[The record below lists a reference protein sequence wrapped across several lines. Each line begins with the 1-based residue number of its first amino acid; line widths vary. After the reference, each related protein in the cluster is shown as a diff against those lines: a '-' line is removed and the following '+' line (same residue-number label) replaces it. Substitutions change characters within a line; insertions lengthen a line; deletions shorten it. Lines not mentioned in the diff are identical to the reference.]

1 MSEEKSVPE
10 MVMEQEKQGNVV
22 FEGIEGTMG
31 AKISEFIQQP
41 VEGILYDLNR
51 DKVTLFSQYSKD
63 NIRWINDYA
72 VAVTITALRAELER
86 VKAENEWHK
95 YIDGDTSTYPNN
107 DGLIFQIIYG
117 VDGNEWEGH
126 AFYGFVHGW
135 STDKNVLWYRSVPNT
150 PAAPEEGE

>member
-1 MSEEKSVPE
+1 MSESELPTMFTVKRDEHYCEPFGENWDAVLSRLTENQINFV
-10 MVMEQEKQGNVV
+10 GN
-22 FEGIEGTMG
+22 EYGHLRH
-31 AKISEFIQQP
+31 Q
-41 VEGILYDLNR
+41 
-51 DKVTLFSQYSKD
+51 
-63 NIRWINDYA
+63 INENYA
-72 VAVTITALRAELER
+72 ELTSLRAELER

-150 PAAPEEGE
+150 PTAPEEG

>member
-86 VKAENEWHK
+86 VKAENEK
-95 YIDGDTSTYPNN
+95 KTAALE
-107 DGLIFQIIYG
+107 LIIIRCNMADFDILTVG
-117 VDGNEWEGH
+117 AICKMRELARE
-126 AFYGFVHGW
+126 A
-135 STDKNVLWYRSVPNT
+135 LL

>member
-1 MSEEKSVPE
+1 MSDYDFNKVEITDE
-10 MVMEQEKQGNVV
+10 MLQ
-22 FEGIEGTMG
+22 
-31 AKISEFIQQP
+31 KIIDGGQQQAIRADWGFLMACEIQ
-41 VEGILYDLNR
+41 N
-51 DKVTLFSQYSKD
+51 
-63 NIRWINDYA
+63 
-72 VAVTITALRAELER
+72 LRAELER

-150 PAAPEEGE
+150 PTAPEEG